1 MNMREKKNRTLSPV
15 ECFGGR
21 WPAAN
26 NNRTNID
33 GIESMLELHD
43 LQHIWRIWIWITC
56 NFYPF
61 SFFISVCFAF
71 FILLSILNFNV
82 IVFDRQW
89 WDRQS
94 PIHTHLWRFYER
106 SYWQPLIIHFFI
118 AFVLLAI
125 HTTQYNGH
133 TQIQRSQRRRSNKT
147 TNDTVADDK
156 QTQIIKKCSTFGSF
170 IFVGHLAFSL
180 LLTHP
185 NCDAPRWSIY
195 IYLSYTATLAT
206 ISFSSYTRNAATQ
219 WLVCWTT
226 IVQYIQTR
234 MENGERY
241 EYAHDDHDS
250 WMRFLISTCI
260 CSLIIDETLKNW
272 LIARKREGEREENM
286 RLERLSFEL
295 RRLEQKKAIERA
307 GEGNIQYMINALLLL
322 LYY

>member
-82 IVFDRQW
+82 IVFDRQC

-94 PIHTHLWRFYER
+94 PIHTHLWRFHER
-106 SYWQPLIIHFFI
+106 SYWQPLIIHFFF

-125 HTTQYNGH
+125 HTTQH

-147 TNDTVADDK
+147 TNDTVADVK

-195 IYLSYTATLAT
+195 IYIWVTRQPWQRFHFRHTLAMQPLNGSFVERRLYNIYRREWRMVKDMNMHMT
-206 ISFSSYTRNAATQ
+206 IMIHEWDFWFRHVFVLSLLMRHWRIDWSQEKEKERGKYAA
-219 WLVCWTT
+219 WT
-226 IVQYIQTR
+226 
-234 MENGERY
+234 
-241 EYAHDDHDS
+241 
-250 WMRFLISTCI
+250 L
-260 CSLIIDETLKNW
+260 
-272 LIARKREGEREENM
+272 
-286 RLERLSFEL
+286 EL
-295 RRLEQKKAIERA
+295 RTQTSRTEESNRER
-307 GEGNIQYMINALLLL
+307 GRGKHSIHD
-322 LYY
+322 